1 MIIDVHSHHI
11 EEIFF
16 DALKSL
22 PGVTV
27 QVKPDRFSYL
37 LKDGKTW
44 LPFRPEMFD
53 PDHLIREMDR
63 KGIDISVLSM
73 NTPSVYIFGERQRL
87 ELAQRLNDSMVK
99 RAQRKPDRI
108 RGFATLPLPDVDASM
123 RELERIADAPG
134 IVGIGV
140 GSNFDGVALDDPRL
154 EPVWARI
161 SSLGLPV
168 SEHPMLPTFA
178 DHLPGYALP
187 IRVGFPFDTT
197 LCVTRMIYGGVFE
210 RHPELR
216 FIVPHTGSAF
226 IGLLERLDHGFH
238 LFHECREHIT
248 ELPSVFARK
257 NLYYDTCS
265 FAKSFIEMALREMG
279 EDRFLFGT
287 DYPYIVSDPSYI
299 EALNLSHDQKQKI
312 FSGNAVR
319 LFEQRLTVP
328 RAA

>member
-16 DALKSL
+16 DALKSF

-27 QVKPDRFSYL
+27 EVKPDRFSYL

-63 KGIDISVLSM
+63 KGIDLSILSM
-73 NTPSVYIFGERQRL
+73 NTPSVYIFQRRQRI
-87 ELAQRLNDSMVK
+87 ELARRLNDSMVK
-99 RAQRKPDRI
+99 RAQRNPDRV
-108 RGFATLPLPDVDASM
+108 RGFATLPLPDVEASL

-134 IVGIGV
+134 VVGIGV
-140 GSNFDGVALDDPRL
+140 GSNFDGVALDDPQL

-210 RHPELR
+210 RHPDLE

-248 ELPSVFARK
+248 RLPSVFARK
-257 NLYYDTCS
+257 SLYYDTCS
-265 FAKSFIEMALREMG
+265 FSKAFIEMAVG
-279 EDRFLFGT
+279 EIGDDRFLFGT
-287 DYPYIVSDPSYI
+287 DYPYIVADPSYV
-299 EALNLSHDQKQKI
+299 EALNLSVHQKHKI
-312 FSGNAVR
+312 FSGNATR
-319 LFEQRLTVP
+319 LFARRLALAH
-328 RAA
+328 AA